1 MDWTDMLWG
10 AVVIGSGI
18 FLSVYG
24 SLLFKF
30 ALAAMG
36 FGIGFIGGWYFLEDQ
51 DDAMRMLIALIAGG
65 IFAFLLFSLVRFGL
79 RIAGAILGVVLAFVV
94 GGIIDIIGPTPDR
107 WLMIILIIGG
117 IGGGGFFG
125 NRLGDW
131 IIILATAAAGAFLV
145 VDGIQIWFASR
156 IAGDLD
162 DPTQTL
168 AQKLTMLVF
177 LVIFGIAALSQNES
191 IKLRRRLLRT

>member
-1 MDWTDMLWG
+1 MDWTDVVWG
-10 AVVIGSGI
+10 ALVIGAGI

-36 FGIGFIGGWYFLEDQ
+36 FGIGFVGGWWLLEGQ
-51 DDAMRMLIALIAGG
+51 DDAMRILVALVAGG
-65 IFAFLLFSLVRFGL
+65 VIAVLLFSLVRFGL
-79 RIAGAILGVVLAFVV
+79 RIAGAILGVVLAFVI

-107 WLMIILIIGG
+107 WLMIILIVGG

-168 AQKLTMLVF
+168 AQKLTMVVF

-191 IKLRRRLLRT
+191 IKLRRRIRRV

>member
-1 MDWTDMLWG
+1 MDWTDLVWG
-10 AVVIGSGI
+10 ALVIGAGI

-36 FGIGFIGGWYFLEDQ
+36 FGIGFIGGWWLLDDQ
-51 DDAMRMLIALIAGG
+51 DEAMRLLVALVAGG
-65 IFAFLLFSLVRFGL
+65 VIAVLLFSLVRFGL
-79 RIAGAILGVVLAFVV
+79 RIAGAILGAVLAIVV

-107 WLMIILIIGG
+107 WLMIILIVGG

-145 VDGIQIWFASR
+145 VDGIQLWFASR

-168 AQKLTMLVF
+168 AQKLTMVVF

-191 IKLRRRLLRT
+191 IKLRRRIRS

>member
-1 MDWTDMLWG
+1 MDWTEGLWG
-10 AVVIGSGI
+10 VLVVGAGI

-30 ALAAMG
+30 ALAAIG
-36 FGIGFIGGWYFLEDQ
+36 FGVGFIGGWWLLNDQ
-51 DDAMRMLIALIAGG
+51 DDAMRMLIALVAGG
-65 IFAFLLFSLVRFGL
+65 IFAFLFFSLVRFGL

-145 VDGIQIWFASR
+145 VEGIQIWFASR
-156 IAGDLD
+156 IAGELD

-168 AQKLTMLVF
+168 AQKLTMVVF
-177 LVIFGIAALSQNES
+177 LIIFGIAALSQNES
-191 IKLRRRLLRT
+191 IKLRRRIRN